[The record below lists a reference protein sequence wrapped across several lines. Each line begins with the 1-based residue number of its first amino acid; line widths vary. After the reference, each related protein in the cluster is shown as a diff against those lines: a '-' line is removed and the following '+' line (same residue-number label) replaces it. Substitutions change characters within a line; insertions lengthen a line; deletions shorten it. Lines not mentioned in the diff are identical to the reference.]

1 MQTSKIVAVHPPC
14 KFPSRLQCEGRTV
27 KENTVRPVG
36 EADAETRVRE
46 SWKSAEPQPWCLV
59 NMNTIQMRKMSVA

>member
-1 MQTSKIVAVHPPC
+1 VVVQTSKIVAVHPPWR
-14 KFPSRLQCEGRTV
+14 FPSRLQCDGRTV

-46 SWKSAEPQPWCLV
+46 SLKRAEPQPYCIV
-59 NMNTIQMRKMSVA
+59 RNEK